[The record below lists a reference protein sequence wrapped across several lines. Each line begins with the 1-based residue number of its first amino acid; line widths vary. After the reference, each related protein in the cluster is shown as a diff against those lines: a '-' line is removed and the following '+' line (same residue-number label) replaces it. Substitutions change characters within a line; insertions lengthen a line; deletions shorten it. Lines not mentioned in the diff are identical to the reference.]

1 MIVLAGL
8 VVAAGGLVQGA
19 AGFGLALVAVPLLAL
34 IDPAYVPV
42 PGLVLA
48 LAHAAATLAREPGH
62 ADWRGVGWSTLGGVP
77 GTVAGV
83 AAVVI
88 LPPQTFAAVLAG
100 LVLLSCALSVSPV
113 PVRPVP
119 SLLVAAGLVSGVS
132 GTAAA
137 ISGPPMALL
146 YQSEAG
152 PRIRATMGAFFAVS
166 TAVSLGALAAAGVV
180 DGAGLWQG
188 VLLVPFLLLG
198 FVASNRVR
206 HLLDRGWTRP
216 AVLVISVASA
226 VLLLARAVWG

>member
-8 VVAAGGLVQGA
+8 VVAAGALVQGA

-48 LAHAAATLAREPGH
+48 LAHAGATLVREPRH

-88 LPPQTFAAVLAG
+88 LPPQAFAAVLAG

-119 SLLVAAGLVSGVS
+119 PLLVAAGLVSGVS

-146 YQSEAG
+146 YQSEPG

-166 TAVSLGALAAAGVV
+166 TAVSLVALAVGGVV
-180 DGAGLWQG
+180 DAPGLWRG

-216 AVLVISVASA
+216 AVLAISVASA